1 MQCEFLSLKGE
12 YQNVVDH
19 STKNYRGLKE
29 VFKHIWNT
37 STKLKLSHPQTVLA
51 PSIFKLDSHNS
62 CLRITGK

>member
-1 MQCEFLSLKGE
+1 MVLPML
-12 YQNVVDH
+12 NDAVWI
-19 STKNYRGLKE
+19 LE